1 MDVHRASDRINHSI
15 NIHTIRTVLA
25 RADLTNAFSATLS
38 PHIISLLEAIIIGTP
53 LVTV

>member
-25 RADLTNAFSATLS
+25 RADLTNAFSPTLS